1 MAGSYKMVVPI
12 TSLSAASHVSYLTAG
27 FGAGELERERERDAR
42 DSGRSSTDLLLTL
55 VIVSNLS

>member
-1 MAGSYKMVVPI
+1 MMVVPI

>member
-1 MAGSYKMVVPI
+1 MVAPI

-27 FGAGELERERERDAR
+27 FGAGELEREREWERERDAR

>member
-1 MAGSYKMVVPI
+1 MAGSYMMVAPI
-12 TSLSAASHVSYLTAG
+12 TSLSAAPHVSSLTAG
-27 FGAGELERERERDAR
+27 FGAGEFERERERDAR